1 MSEKIS
7 QAGVYDLPMDA
18 YHGDLCVGPS
28 ISGSGLIKLEQTCP
42 AKFWVGSYLN
52 PERVEKK
59 TAAMDFGAAMHK
71 LLLEGDAAFRQ
82 AYAVTPEG
90 HSGRTKEGKAWVAE
104 REALGLGVI
113 DHDDWQ
119 AMSAMV
125 AEVRKHPLAN
135 KALSDGQP
143 ERSIIW
149 QDEQTGIWLK
159 ARPDWLPARLHF
171 VPNFKTAASVKPDD
185 WARQAFTLG
194 YHQSTALVLDGLAQV
209 LGWDDAIAY
218 FLVQEK
224 ELPYLVQP
232 MALTEEAIGWAR
244 MLNRKAIN
252 TFAACIKAN
261 HWPGYADDVIDIG
274 MPTWVERGLQKRSE
288 KSEFTDQHGGF
299 AA

>member
-1 MSEKIS
+1 MEKIAT
-7 QAGVYDLPMDA
+7 AGVYDLSMED
-18 YHGDLCVGPS
+18 YHANICVGPS

-52 PERVEKK
+52 PARIEKK
-59 TAAMDFGAAMHK
+59 TAAMDFGVAMHK
-71 LLLEGDAAFRQ
+71 LLLEGDEAFRQ
-82 AYAVTPEG
+82 SYAVTPAD
-90 HSGRTKEGKAWVAE
+90 HNGRTKEGKAWVAE
-104 REALGLGVI
+104 REALGIGII
-113 DHDDWQ
+113 DFDDWQ

-125 AEVRKHPLAN
+125 AEVRKHPLAS
-135 KALSDGQP
+135 KALSDGQA

-171 VPNFKTAASVKPDD
+171 VPNFKTAATVKPED
-185 WARQAFTLG
+185 WARQAFALG
-194 YHQSTALVLDGLAQV
+194 YHQGAALALEGLAVV
-209 LGWDDAIAY
+209 LGWTDAIAY
-218 FLVQEK
+218 FIAQEK
-224 ELPYLVQP
+224 DPPYLVQP

-252 TFAACIKAN
+252 TFAACFKAN
-261 HWPGYADDVIDIG
+261 RWPGYGEDVIDVG

-299 AA
+299 VA